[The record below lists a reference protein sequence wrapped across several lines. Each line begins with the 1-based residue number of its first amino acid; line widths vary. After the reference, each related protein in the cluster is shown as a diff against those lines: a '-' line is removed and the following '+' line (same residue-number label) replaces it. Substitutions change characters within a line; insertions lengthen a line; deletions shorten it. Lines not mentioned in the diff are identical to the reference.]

1 MSKVFGSSQ
10 EVSEIMK
17 LPPIEETKRQ
27 HQSLRQQMYEAIKN
41 AIIRCDL
48 APGEPISESDLAER
62 FKVSKTPIREALTSL
77 QQYHFVDYT
86 PNRGFT
92 VSTISIKDVQEI
104 YEARIFYETGLFRLA
119 LPHIS
124 TVDILNLER
133 LNEVAFNQADPL
145 SIDQYLQANTDFHM
159 CIAQAGRNKRLSR
172 HYQVILDES
181 QRLMY
186 MDLKHNNVLI
196 TWHNNHERIISAIQT
211 QDELAGTSAIQE
223 IINQQRMRNFGP
235 S

>member
-1 MSKVFGSSQ
+1 
-10 EVSEIMK
+10 MK
-17 LPPIEETKRQ
+17 LPPIEEARKK

-41 AIIRCDL
+41 AIIKCEL
-48 APGEPISESDLAER
+48 APGEPINESDLAER
-62 FKVSKTPIREALTSL
+62 FDVSKTPVREALTSL

-92 VSTISIKDVQEI
+92 VSTISIRDVQEI

-119 LPHIS
+119 LSHIS
-124 TVDILNLER
+124 DVELQNLES
-133 LNEVAFNQADPL
+133 LNEVAFNQDDPL

-172 HYQVILDES
+172 HYQVILDEA

-186 MDLKHNNVLI
+186 MDLKHNNVLL
-196 TWHNNHERIISAIQT
+196 TWHSNHERIISAIRR
-211 QDELAGTSAIQE
+211 QDETAGALAIQE
-223 IINQQRMRNFGP
+223 IITEQKMRNFGP

>member
-1 MSKVFGSSQ
+1 
-10 EVSEIMK
+10 MK
-17 LPPIEETKRQ
+17 LPPIDEARNK
-27 HQSLRQQMYEAIKN
+27 HQSLRQQMYDAIKN
-41 AIIRCDL
+41 AIIRCEL

-62 FKVSKTPIREALTSL
+62 FEVSKTPVREALTSL

-119 LPHIS
+119 LPYIS
-124 TVDILNLER
+124 DVNLSYLEK
-133 LNEVAFNQADPL
+133 LNEIGFYKEDSE
-145 SIDQYLQANTDFHM
+145 SIDQYLQTNTDFHM
-159 CIAQAGRNKRLSR
+159 CIAQAARNNRLSR

-186 MDLKHNNVLI
+186 MDLIHNNVVR
-196 TWHNNHERIISAIQT
+196 TWHSNHERIISAIRKR
-211 QDELAGTSAIQE
+211 DETAGALAIQE
-223 IINQQRMRNFGP
+223 IINEQKMRNFGP
-235 S
+235 G